1 MEIDDIRQ
9 EGDEEL
15 GDDVGH
21 IVVDDTVEGSGDV
34 DRVVVV

>member
-15 GDDVGH
+15 GDDVDR
-21 IVVDDTVEGSGDV
+21 IVVNDAAGGSGDV
-34 DRVVVV
+34 DRIVVV